1 MLSRPIALLI
11 LLAGITQMA
20 TAATDAELRKCQALN
35 DDPTRLACYDA
46 AMQSAPTTPASE
58 RPAAAPQSAAAAPQ
72 SSAAAPVSPVTATR
86 QPPATKADMST
97 ATVAPAPVPTAPATP
112 VATQN
117 TEPTPAVQTTEDFG
131 LPKEPDWE
139 QIKDNQMVATVSG
152 VSKTPLG
159 STIVELDNG
168 HVWQQVDDKRL
179 TLRKGDEVNIREGM
193 GGSFYLAKTSG
204 SRSLKVRRTK

>member
-58 RPAAAPQSAAAAPQ
+58 RPAAAPQ

>member
-1 MLSRPIALLI
+1 M
-11 LLAGITQMA
+11 
-20 TAATDAELRKCQALN
+20 
-35 DDPTRLACYDA
+35 
-46 AMQSAPTTPASE
+46 
-58 RPAAAPQSAAAAPQ
+58 
-72 SSAAAPVSPVTATR
+72 
-86 QPPATKADMST
+86 
-97 ATVAPAPVPTAPATP
+97 
-112 VATQN
+112 
-117 TEPTPAVQTTEDFG
+117 F
-131 LPKEPDWE
+131 
-139 QIKDNQMVATVSG
+139 ATVSG

>member
-117 TEPTPAVQTTEDFG
+117 TEPSPAVQTTEDFG

>member
-58 RPAAAPQSAAAAPQ
+58 RPAAAPQSA
-72 SSAAAPVSPVTATR
+72 AAAPVSPVTATR

>member
-179 TLRKGDEVNIREGM
+179 TLRKGDEVNIRGGM

>member
-1 MLSRPIALLI
+1 LSRPIALLI

-46 AMQSAPTTPASE
+46 AMQSAPTTPAPE
-58 RPAAAPQSAAAAPQ
+58 RPAAAPQSSAAAPQ

-97 ATVAPAPVPTAPATP
+97 ATIAPAPVPTAPATP
-112 VATQN
+112 VTTQN

-159 STIVELDNG
+159 STIVELHNG